1 MSLKQLGKIE
11 PNIRTE
17 LEDAG
22 INQTLHKIY
31 LDLDTSIGILTPFG
45 SFGRNLKS
53 SVLLT
58 QAVIVGN
65 VPSTYYYF
73 DKESADEETALETM
87 Q

>member
-1 MSLKQLGKIE
+1 MKPLGKIE
-11 PNIRTE
+11 PSIRTE

-45 SFGRNLKS
+45 SFGKELKN
-53 SVLLT
+53 SVLLPH
-58 QAVIVGN
+58 AVIVGK
-65 VPSTYYYF
+65 VPSTYYHF
-73 DKESADEETALETM
+73 DKEIVDEDMALETM